1 MGVFLFYTV
10 CVSKY
15 NVEMPT
21 PSLGDENKMK
31 IVVLEGS
38 PNKDGSS
45 NLLATKFIRG
55 AKEGGHS
62 VQVIDAAMRIF
73 ILVRYLNLKDVG
85 MVLGTGC
92 GTVNMTRCSKFP
104 QLAYEMGRTLF

>member
-1 MGVFLFYTV
+1 
-10 CVSKY
+10 
-15 NVEMPT
+15 
-21 PSLGDENKMK
+21 MK

-62 VQVIDAAMRIF
+62 VQVIDAAHEDIHPCPVFESERRGHGAWDRMRNSQYDSVF
-73 ILVRYLNLKDVG
+73 
-85 MVLGTGC
+85 
-92 GTVNMTRCSKFP
+92 
-104 QLAYEMGRTLF
+104 

>member
-45 NLLATKFIRG
+45 NLLATEFIRG

-62 VQVIDAAMRIF
+62 VQVIDAAHEDIHPCPVFESERRGHGAWDRMRNSQYDSVF
-73 ILVRYLNLKDVG
+73 
-85 MVLGTGC
+85 
-92 GTVNMTRCSKFP
+92 
-104 QLAYEMGRTLF
+104 

>member
-1 MGVFLFYTV
+1 MGVFLFYPV

-45 NLLATKFIRG
+45 NLLAAEVIRG

-62 VQVIDAAMRIF
+62 VQVIDAAHEDIHPCPVFESEKHGHGAWDRMRNSQYDSVF
-73 ILVRYLNLKDVG
+73 
-85 MVLGTGC
+85 
-92 GTVNMTRCSKFP
+92 
-104 QLAYEMGRTLF
+104 

>member
-21 PSLGDENKMK
+21 LSLGDENKMK

-62 VQVIDAAMRIF
+62 VQVIDAAHEDIHPCPVFESERRGHGAWDRMRNSQYDSVF
-73 ILVRYLNLKDVG
+73 
-85 MVLGTGC
+85 
-92 GTVNMTRCSKFP
+92 
-104 QLAYEMGRTLF
+104 

>member
-45 NLLATKFIRG
+45 KLLATKFIRG

-62 VQVIDAAMRIF
+62 VQVIDAAHEDIHPCPVFESERRGHGAWDRMRNSQYDSVF
-73 ILVRYLNLKDVG
+73 
-85 MVLGTGC
+85 
-92 GTVNMTRCSKFP
+92 
-104 QLAYEMGRTLF
+104 

>member
-62 VQVIDAAMRIF
+62 VQVIDAAHEDIHPCPVFESESRGHGAWDRMRNSQYDSVF
-73 ILVRYLNLKDVG
+73 
-85 MVLGTGC
+85 
-92 GTVNMTRCSKFP
+92 
-104 QLAYEMGRTLF
+104 

>member
-1 MGVFLFYTV
+1 MGVFLFYTG

-62 VQVIDAAMRIF
+62 VQVIDAAHEDIHPCPVFESERRGHGAWDRMRNSQYDSVF
-73 ILVRYLNLKDVG
+73 
-85 MVLGTGC
+85 
-92 GTVNMTRCSKFP
+92 
-104 QLAYEMGRTLF
+104 

>member
-45 NLLATKFIRG
+45 NLLATEFIRG

-62 VQVIDAAMRIF
+62 VQVIDAALEDIHPCPVFESERRGHGAWDRMRNSQYDSVF
-73 ILVRYLNLKDVG
+73 
-85 MVLGTGC
+85 
-92 GTVNMTRCSKFP
+92 
-104 QLAYEMGRTLF
+104 

>member
-31 IVVLEGS
+31 IVALEGS

-62 VQVIDAAMRIF
+62 VQVIDAAHEDIHPCPVFESERRGHGAWDRMRNSQYDSVF
-73 ILVRYLNLKDVG
+73 
-85 MVLGTGC
+85 
-92 GTVNMTRCSKFP
+92 
-104 QLAYEMGRTLF
+104 

>member
-21 PSLGDENKMK
+21 PSLGDEDKMK

-45 NLLATKFIRG
+45 NLLATEFVRG

-62 VQVIDAAMRIF
+62 VQVIDAAHEDIHPCPVFESERRGHGAWDRMRNSQYDSVF
-73 ILVRYLNLKDVG
+73 
-85 MVLGTGC
+85 
-92 GTVNMTRCSKFP
+92 
-104 QLAYEMGRTLF
+104 